1 MSWRAVD
8 PRTSPRKV
16 IGIDIDIRENNR
28 KAIESHP
35 LSFKIK
41 MIEGST
47 IDSDIVENVKSNIS
61 SDDKVLVSLDSN
73 HTEEHVYAELDA
85 YSDLVTVG
93 SYCIVFDTIVEDLP
107 IGSFPNRPWDVGN
120 NPKIAAIKWLNK
132 NPNFIVDREIDNK
145 LLVTVAPEGYLR
157 RLA

>member
-1 MSWRAVD
+1 MSSLFPERQSSLCILDVMEGLD
-8 PRTSPRKV
+8 PHTSPRKV

-41 MIEGST
+41 MIEGSS
-47 IDSDIVENVKSNIS
+47 IDSDIVETVKSNIS
-61 SDDKVLVSLDSN
+61 KDDKVLVSFDSN

-93 SYCIVFDTIVEDLP
+93 SYSGPPSPLPGGGGDAQSKAPPQSADPPVEVVV
-107 IGSFPNRPWDVGN
+107 VG
-120 NPKIAAIKWLNK
+120 ARVLC
-132 NPNFIVDREIDNK
+132 RS
-145 LLVTVAPEGYLR
+145 T
-157 RLA
+157 